1 MLEEDADAEGE
12 ASFDGWS
19 RTSPLDELP
28 RDCPLGLL
36 EGLSAEMDVLWN
48 LERKDWKLST
58 MS

>member
-1 MLEEDADAEGE
+1 MLELDEDAEGE
-12 ASFDGWS
+12 ASLEGWS

-28 RDCPLGLL
+28 RDCPFGLL
-36 EGLSAEMDVLWN
+36 EGLSAEVDVDWN

>member
-1 MLEEDADAEGE
+1 VLELDEDAEGE

-19 RTSPLDELP
+19 RTCPLAEEP
-28 RDCPLGLL
+28 RDCPFGLL
-36 EGLSAEMDVLWN
+36 EGLSAEVDVLWN